1 MTIEVFKQ
9 AKEGDQAAMCLV
21 IKSFEGWVVRQSH
34 YYNLRGYDAE
44 DFKQVCYQ
52 AIVYAVYHLNNEE
65 LITAPSFIIRCMQN
79 ALKFECRKVLSKP
92 EAESLNKEAESGQEL
107 MELIVDE
114 SADTESEVIRN
125 MDKKALK
132 EGYAALTS
140 EEKDLISYYIMNPY
154 GGLKEY
160 ADKYGKNYRK
170 VRYMKDLALAKLKTR
185 F

>member
-1 MTIEVFKQ
+1 MTIDVFRQ
-9 AKEGDQAAMCLV
+9 AKEGDQTAMCLI
-21 IKSFEGWVVRQSH
+21 IKSFEGWVVKQSH
-34 YYNLRGYDAE
+34 YYNLRGYDVE

-52 AIVYAVYHLNNEE
+52 AIVYAVYHLNDEE

-92 EAESLNKEAESGQEL
+92 ASESLNKETESGMEFV
-107 MELIVDE
+107 ELIIDE
-114 SADTESEVIRN
+114 SADTETQVIHN
-125 MDKKALK
+125 LEKTALK
-132 EGYAALTS
+132 ASYAKLTS

-170 VRYMKDLALAKLKTR
+170 VRYLKDLALAKLKAD

>member
-1 MTIEVFKQ
+1 MTSEVFKQ

-21 IKSFEGWVVRQSH
+21 IKSFEGWVVKQSH
-34 YYNLRGYDAE
+34 YYNLRGYDVD

-52 AIVYAVYHLNNEE
+52 AIVSAVYHLNDEE

-79 ALKFECRKVLSKP
+79 SLKFECRKVLSKP
-92 EAESLNKEAESGQEL
+92 EAESLNKEAESGQEF

-114 SADTESEVIRN
+114 SADTESQVLAN
-125 MDKKALK
+125 LDKKALK
-132 EGYAALTS
+132 ECYASLSS

-160 ADKYGKNYRK
+160 AEKYGKNYRK
-170 VRYMKDLALAKLKTR
+170 VRYMKDLALAKLKSG

>member
-1 MTIEVFKQ
+1 MTIDVFKQ
-9 AKEGDQAAMCLV
+9 AKEGDQAAMCRI
-21 IKSFEGWVVRQSH
+21 IKSFEGWVVKQSH
-34 YYNLRGYDAE
+34 YYNLRGYDVE
-44 DFKQVCYQ
+44 DFKQVCYT
-52 AIVYAVYHLNNEE
+52 AIVTAVYHLNEDE

-92 EAESLNKEAESGQEL
+92 VAESLNKEGESGLEFVEL
-107 MELIVDE
+107 LVDE
-114 SADTESEVIRN
+114 SADTEYQVIHN
-125 MDKKALK
+125 LDKKALK
-132 EGYAALTS
+132 EGYAKLTS

-170 VRYMKDLALAKLKTR
+170 VRYMKDLALAKMKAR